1 MKYFPLESESA
12 SFSLTPHLQH
22 PKASSLLLF
31 SFGTGERKEEKQER
45 DRRDKVKFLRK
56 AVFLV
61 QASCSDACSNQACN
75 PAHYL
80 LNIYCMI

>member
-45 DRRDKVKFLRK
+45 DRRDKVKFLRN

-61 QASCSDACSNQACN
+61 QASFLMPVQIK
-75 PAHYL
+75 PAILHI
-80 LNIYCMI
+80 IY